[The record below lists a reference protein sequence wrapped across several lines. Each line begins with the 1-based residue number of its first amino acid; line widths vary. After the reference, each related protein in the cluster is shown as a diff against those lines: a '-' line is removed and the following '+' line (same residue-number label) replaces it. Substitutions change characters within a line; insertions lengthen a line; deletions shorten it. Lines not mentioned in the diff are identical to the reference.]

1 MRTSAVLSARPALA
15 RLLTTTMTALPGDL
29 KVSDHLLSV
38 PLDHAKPDGPQLS
51 LFVRELVTASKA
63 NEDLPCLLYLQGGPG
78 FPSKRPTCPPSGW
91 SKHALAKHRVLL
103 LDQRGTGRSTPVTTK
118 QLMAL
123 PGGAEAQAEYLT
135 HFRADSIVRDC
146 EIVRE
151 KLAGGKQLT
160 LLGQSFGG
168 FCILTYLSLF
178 PEAIERAL
186 FTFGLAPVGRSAD
199 EVYGATYVR
208 MAERN
213 RRFYRRYPQDVEL
226 VRTIVA
232 GLHAA
237 PAELPR
243 GGTLTARRFLQLGLL
258 LGQAS
263 GMETL
268 HNLLELARPTSAD
281 DLHALPPSSGEG
293 GGVDLPDI
301 FLLEVE
307 AAQQDFETNPIYWLL
322 HEAIYV
328 DGGGGGAP
336 GSGGEPATEA
346 EAEAARLRL
355 GAPSA
360 WSAERVQASLG
371 DEWDYTTRLAAGGA
385 PVQLTG
391 EMDYSWMGDDY
402 AWLRALKPA
411 AELLAAKHDWGALYD
426 AAALSRGTAPV
437 AALVSYEDVYV
448 ERAFSEATAALLGE
462 RAALWITNEF
472 QHSGLKDEPQ
482 AVFERLLAM
491 SKGEL
496 AIPS

>member
-1 MRTSAVLSARPALA
+1 
-15 RLLTTTMTALPGDL
+15 MTALPGDL
-29 KVSDHLLSV
+29 RVSDHLLSV
-38 PLDHAKPDGPQLS
+38 PLDHAKPDGPRLS

-63 NEDLPCLLYLQGGPG
+63 SEDLPCLLYLQGGPG
-78 FPSKRPTCPPSGW
+78 FPSARPSCPPSGW

-118 QLMAL
+118 QLLAL

-178 PEAIERAL
+178 PEAIERAI
-186 FTFGLAPVGRSAD
+186 FTFGLAPVGRTAD
-199 EVYGATYVR
+199 EVYGATFKR

-213 RRFYRRYPQDVEL
+213 RRYYKRYPQDVEL
-226 VRTIVA
+226 VRAIAA

-237 PAELPR
+237 PAALPR

-258 LGQAS
+258 IGQAS

-281 DLHALPPSSGEG
+281 DLHPLPPSGGEGEG
-293 GGVDLPDI
+293 GGVELPDI

-307 AAQQDFETNPIYWLL
+307 AAQQAFETNPIYWLL

-328 DGGGGGAP
+328 DGGGGGAGAGGAGAGAGEGG
-336 GSGGEPATEA
+336 GSA
-346 EAEAARLRL
+346 EAEAAARL

-360 WSAERVQASLG
+360 WAAERVQASLG
-371 DEWDYTTRLAAGGA
+371 DEWDYATRLAAGGP
-385 PVQLTG
+385 PVQLSG
-391 EMDYSWMGDDY
+391 EMVYSWMGDDY

-411 AELLAAKHDWGALYD
+411 AELLAAKRDWGALYD
-426 AAALSRGTAPV
+426 AASLAKGTAPV
-437 AALVSYEDVYV
+437 AALVSYEDIYV

-472 QHSGLKDEPQ
+472 QHSGLKDEP
-482 AVFERLLAM
+482 AVVFERLLAM